1 MSDSILATIRKLIG
15 GEENGEYFDTD
26 LLLHINSAISRLYQI
41 GVKKTRFEVTGVE
54 QTWNDYLG
62 DEYSAVLPLV
72 KEYIHYYVRNAFD
85 PPTSSFV
92 LTNINDKMKEL
103 EWEINIEVDP
113 KIESNES

>member
-26 LLLHINSAISRLYQI
+26 LMLHINAAIYRLYQL
-41 GVKKTRFEVTGVE
+41 GVGKTPYTVE
-54 QTWNDYLG
+54 DVNQTWSDYLG
-62 DEYSAVLPLV
+62 DEFATILPLV

-85 PPTSSFV
+85 PPTSSIV
-92 LTNINDKMKEL
+92 LSNINDKLKEL
-103 EWEINIEVDP
+103 EWVINIEVDP

>member
-26 LLLHINSAISRLYQI
+26 LLLHINAAIFRLYQL
-41 GVKKTRFEVTGVE
+41 GVSKTRFEVTSAD
-54 QTWNDYLG
+54 QTWSDYLS
-62 DEYSAVLPLV
+62 DDYAVVLPLV

-92 LTNINDKMKEL
+92 LTNINDKLKEL
-103 EWEINIEVDP
+103 EWCISVEVDP